1 MIIVEKL
8 YIQYNHSTIQHCTT
22 HIIELNTDYKFVLGT
37 LDRTEAVG
45 LQVQQTERKKEVGKE
60 VEREN

>member
-1 MIIVEKL
+1 M
-8 YIQYNHSTIQHCTT
+8 QYNYGTIQLCNTP
-22 HIIELNTDYKFVLGT
+22 IIKLNTDYKFVAGT

-45 LQVQQTERKKEVGKE
+45 LKVQQTERKKEVGKE